1 MSASV
6 QMINKIPKASKEK
19 RSPAVDTER
28 GAPGIC
34 FEQKRMWP
42 SGQTNPTVWG
52 LTVWLA
58 WWSEQIRLDTDT
70 IHLKYT
76 SHSLNNWQLFTGTL
90 TLAAGLTHKTAALL
104 FVVQQATIWSVLYLI
119 HKVSVSA
126 NLCPS
131 SNTASNWT
139 LLKKTPQKTGIK
151 RTGVDT
157 EPKHIRKVSYTAGM
171 ITTLSIWW
179 LLFLAS
185 HHLFFFLSNQ
195 PPLCMDMS
203 FLPHYHFHFKIGL
216 QNTAQSMTHLSLQH
230 NNIPCLS
237 HTLTHRRNQNN
248 VRSTKFMRRLL
259 PLAIQCGIK
268 DLRLT
273 GQKSCFQISLW
284 PLSSQWKT
292 QKGQ

>member
-139 LLKKTPQKTGIK
+139 LLKKNPPKNGYKANRCGHWAKT
-151 RTGVDT
+151 
-157 EPKHIRKVSYTAGM
+157 H
-171 ITTLSIWW
+171 
-179 LLFLAS
+179 
-185 HHLFFFLSNQ
+185 
-195 PPLCMDMS
+195 
-203 FLPHYHFHFKIGL
+203 
-216 QNTAQSMTHLSLQH
+216 
-230 NNIPCLS
+230 
-237 HTLTHRRNQNN
+237 
-248 VRSTKFMRRLL
+248 
-259 PLAIQCGIK
+259 
-268 DLRLT
+268 
-273 GQKSCFQISLW
+273 
-284 PLSSQWKT
+284 
-292 QKGQ
+292 QKGELHCWYDNNAQHLMIAVSCITSSIFFSFQPTASVYGHVLPPSLSFPFQNRVTKHSTVNDTLVPSAQ